1 MKNWLEEIEEQ
12 EQKQEALSEKAKKR
26 VQVKKEKAAANYQK
40 NGKLF
45 DNFIFKLNGL
55 VKKVNS
61 LPEEERS
68 EFIEID
74 ARLKETDFDNKLTVF
89 SSSKRVSIR
98 KMRFLFF
105 GKEVFRFKH
114 IRVIY
119 FSISKEMGKVDI
131 EYKEKYLP
139 KGHHEKYTSNESHF
153 LYELDFDILTEELS
167 YRIINWL
174 AFKEGEAEFSIT
186 KQS

>member
-1 MKNWLEEIEEQ
+1 
-12 EQKQEALSEKAKKR
+12 
-26 VQVKKEKAAANYQK
+26 
-40 NGKLF
+40 
-45 DNFIFKLNGL
+45 
-55 VKKVNS
+55 
-61 LPEEERS
+61 
-68 EFIEID
+68 
-74 ARLKETDFDNKLTVF
+74 
-89 SSSKRVSIR
+89 
-98 KMRFLFF
+98 MRFLFF

>member
-1 MKNWLEEIEEQ
+1 MKSWLEEIEEQ
-12 EQKQEALSEKAKKR
+12 EQKQEALSERARKR
-26 VQVKKEKAAANYQK
+26 IQVKKEKAAANYKQ
-40 NGKLF
+40 NGNKF
-45 DNFIFKLNGL
+45 DTFISKLNIF

-61 LPEEERS
+61 LPEEERA

-74 ARLKETDFDNKLTVF
+74 ARLKETEFDNKLTVF

-98 KMRFLFF
+98 KMRYFFF

-119 FSISKEMGKVDI
+119 FSISKEMGKIDI

-139 KGHHEKYTSNESHF
+139 KGHREKYTSKESHF
-153 LYELDFDILTEELS
+153 LYELDFDILTEELA

-174 AFKEGEAEFSIT
+174 AFKEGEAEFT
-186 KQS
+186 LKQS